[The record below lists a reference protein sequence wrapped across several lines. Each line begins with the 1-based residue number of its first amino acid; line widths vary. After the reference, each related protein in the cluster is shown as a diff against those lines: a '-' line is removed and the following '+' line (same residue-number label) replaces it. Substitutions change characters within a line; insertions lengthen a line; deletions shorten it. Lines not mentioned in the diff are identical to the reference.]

1 MHIEYLKEEREGHLP
16 VQKIIKEKSFYKN
29 VLAIALPIALQNFI
43 VFATSMMDTVMLGS
57 VGETL
62 LSASALANQP
72 FFILSL
78 VCFGLSGGATVLASQ
93 YWGKRDMASIRMIF
107 SIVLKAAL
115 VISSIIGLCVLL
127 MPETVMGLYSK
138 NPEIIAEGAKYLRI
152 IGFAYFF
159 FGVGNTLL
167 CSIRSVELVKISV
180 VVNSAS
186 FATNV
191 FLNWVLIFGNLGA
204 PAMGIR
210 GAAIATLTAR
220 LMEFAVTM
228 VYILFIDKRLQMKV
242 RDLFRFDKVFAKD
255 LLRFGTPVL
264 LNEVMWSLGITIQA
278 ALLGHINYASGDP
291 VAANSV
297 TSMVQQL
304 STIVIFGIANAA
316 AVMVGKAI
324 GEKDMETAERRAH
337 TLKYMSFIVGA
348 AACVIILLLRN
359 VAVNFYNI
367 PEASKALAR
376 DMMVVMAIVTF
387 FVSVSSI
394 SIVGILRGA
403 GDTRFCLTTEMIS
416 LWLVAL
422 PLAFLAAMVF
432 HWPVP
437 IVLALMKI
445 DEPLKSVICIVRMRG
460 KKWMKSVTRDF
471 DAAEP
476 PVAQPALD

>member
-1 MHIEYLKEEREGHLP
+1 MH
-16 VQKIIKEKSFYKN
+16 KIVREKSFYKN

-43 VFATSMMDTVMLGS
+43 VFATSMMDTIMLGS

-107 SIVLKAAL
+107 SIVLKAAFF
-115 VISSIIGLCVLL
+115 ISAVLGLAVLL
-127 MPETVMGLYSK
+127 APETVMGLYSK

-152 IGFAYFF
+152 IGYAYFF

-180 VVNSAS
+180 VVNSSS
-186 FATNV
+186 FVTNV

-210 GAAIATLTAR
+210 GAAVATLTAR
-220 LMEFAVTM
+220 ILEFVITM
-228 VYILFIDKRLQMKV
+228 VYVLFIDKRLQMRV

-255 LLRFGTPVL
+255 LLVYGTPVL
-264 LNEVMWSLGITIQA
+264 LNEVMWSLGITLQA
-278 ALLGHINYASGDP
+278 ALLGHIEYASGDP

-304 STIVIFGIANAA
+304 STIVIFGVANAA

-324 GEKDMETAERRAH
+324 GEKDLDTAERRAH

-348 AACVIILLLRN
+348 AACLIILLLRS
-359 VAVNFYNI
+359 VAVDFYNI

-376 DMMVVMAIVTF
+376 DMMVVMAVVTF

-394 SIVGILRGA
+394 SIVGILRGS
-403 GDTRFCLTTEMIS
+403 GDTRFCLTVEMIS

-432 HWPVP
+432 RWPVP
-437 IVLALMKI
+437 VVLLLMKI
-445 DEPLKSVICIVRMRG
+445 DEPLKSLLCMLRMRG
-460 KKWMKSVTRDF
+460 RKWMKSVAREF
-471 DAAEP
+471 EKAEP
-476 PVAQPALD
+476 APAGE

>member
-1 MHIEYLKEEREGHLP
+1 M
-16 VQKIIKEKSFYKN
+16 QKIVRDKSFYKN

-43 VFATSMMDTVMLGS
+43 VFATSMMDTIMLGS

-107 SIVLKAAL
+107 SIVLKAAF
-115 VISSIIGLCVLL
+115 VISAILGLAVLL
-127 MPETVMGLYSK
+127 APETVMGLYSK
-138 NPEIIAEGAKYLRI
+138 SPEIIAEGAKYLRI

-180 VVNSAS
+180 VVNSSS
-186 FATNV
+186 FVTNV

-220 LMEFAVTM
+220 ILEFVITM
-228 VYILFIDKRLQMKV
+228 VYILLIDKRLQMRV
-242 RDLFRFDKVFAKD
+242 RDLFLFDKTFARD
-255 LLRFGTPVL
+255 LLVYGAPVL
-264 LNEVMWSLGITIQA
+264 LNEVMWSLGITLQA
-278 ALLGHINYASGDP
+278 ALLGHIDYAAGDP

-324 GEKDMETAERRAH
+324 GEKDLETAERRAH

-348 AACVIILLLRN
+348 AACLIILLLRS

-376 DMMVVMAIVTF
+376 DMMVVMAVVTF
-387 FVSVSSI
+387 FVSISSI
-394 SIVGILRGA
+394 SIVGILRGS
-403 GDTRFCLTTEMIS
+403 GDTRFCLTAEMIS

-437 IVLALMKI
+437 IVLLLMKI
-445 DEPLKSVICIVRMRG
+445 DEPLKSLLCMIRMRG
-460 KKWMKSVTRDF
+460 RKWMKSVARDF
-471 DAAEP
+471 EQPEADIQPAAE
-476 PVAQPALD
+476 

>member
-1 MHIEYLKEEREGHLP
+1 M
-16 VQKIIKEKSFYKN
+16 QKIVRDKSFYKN

-43 VFATSMMDTVMLGS
+43 VFATSMMDTIMLGS

-107 SIVLKAAL
+107 SIVLKAAF
-115 VISSIIGLCVLL
+115 VISAILGLAVLL
-127 MPETVMGLYSK
+127 APETVMGLYSK
-138 NPEIIAEGAKYLRI
+138 SPEIIAEGAKYLRI

-180 VVNSAS
+180 VVNSSS
-186 FATNV
+186 FVTNV

-220 LMEFAVTM
+220 ILEFVITM
-228 VYILFIDKRLQMKV
+228 VYILLIDKRLQMRV
-242 RDLFRFDKVFAKD
+242 RDLFLFDKTFARD
-255 LLRFGTPVL
+255 LLVYGAPVL
-264 LNEVMWSLGITIQA
+264 LNEVMWSLGITLQA
-278 ALLGHINYASGDP
+278 ALLGHIDYAAGDP

-324 GEKDMETAERRAH
+324 GEKDLETAERRAH

-348 AACVIILLLRN
+348 AACLIILLLRS

-376 DMMVVMAIVTF
+376 DMMVVMAVVTF
-387 FVSVSSI
+387 FVSISSI
-394 SIVGILRGA
+394 SIVGILRGS
-403 GDTRFCLTTEMIS
+403 GDTRFCLTAEMIS

-437 IVLALMKI
+437 IVLLLMKI
-445 DEPLKSVICIVRMRG
+445 DEPLKSLLCMIRMRG
-460 KKWMKSVTRDF
+460 RKWMKSVARDF
-471 DAAEP
+471 DAGGP
-476 PVAQPALD
+476 PVSQTALD

>member
-1 MHIEYLKEEREGHLP
+1 M
-16 VQKIIKEKSFYKN
+16 QKFIREKSFYKS
-29 VLAIALPIALQNFI
+29 VLAIALPIAMQNFI

-107 SIVLKAAL
+107 SIVLKVAF

-138 NPEIIAEGAKYLRI
+138 NPDIIAEGAKYLRI

-180 VVNSAS
+180 VVNSSS
-186 FATNV
+186 FVTNV

-204 PAMGIR
+204 PALGIR
-210 GAAIATLTAR
+210 GAAIATLIAR
-220 LMEFAVTM
+220 LVEFTITV
-228 VYILFIDKRLQMKV
+228 VYIFCIDKRLKMRV
-242 RDLFRFDKVFAKD
+242 RDLFLFDKVFARD
-255 LLRFGTPVL
+255 LLSYGTPVL
-264 LNEVMWSLGITIQA
+264 LNEVMWSLGITLQA
-278 ALLGHINYASGDP
+278 ALLGHITYSAGDP

-316 AVMVGKAI
+316 AVLVGKAI
-324 GEKDMETAERRAH
+324 GEKNLEEARRRAH
-337 TLKYMSFIVGA
+337 TLKYLSFAIGLLA
-348 AACVIILLLRN
+348 FIIILLLRN

-367 PEASKALAR
+367 PEESKALAR
-376 DMMVVMAIVTF
+376 QMMVVMAVVTF
-387 FVSVSSI
+387 FTSVSSV
-394 SIVGILRGA
+394 SIVGVLRGA
-403 GDTRFCLTTEMIS
+403 GDTRFCLTAEMVS
-416 LWLVAL
+416 LWLIAL
-422 PLAFLAAMVF
+422 PLAALASMAL

-437 IVLALMKI
+437 VVLAFMKI
-445 DEPLKSVICIVRMRG
+445 DEPVKALLCMIRMRG
-460 KKWMKSVTRDF
+460 NKWIKSVARDF
-471 DAAEP
+471 SPEAAPERM
-476 PVAQPALD
+476 